1 MLRMFR
7 KMIDQSVK
15 RYLDSLPEEK
25 LIKIAEKIAG
35 AEELT
40 KDSIKKMIEAVSGD
54 RVITIYFKGGDWA
67 TISNRGE
74 ATNKGPG
81 W

>member
-1 MLRMFR
+1 MLR

-15 RYLDSLPEEK
+15 RYLDTLPEEK
-25 LIKIAEKIAG
+25 LIKIAERIAG

-40 KDSIKKMIEAVSGD
+40 KDSIKKMIEAASGD

-67 TISNRGE
+67 TISNRSE
-74 ATNKGPG
+74 TARKGAG